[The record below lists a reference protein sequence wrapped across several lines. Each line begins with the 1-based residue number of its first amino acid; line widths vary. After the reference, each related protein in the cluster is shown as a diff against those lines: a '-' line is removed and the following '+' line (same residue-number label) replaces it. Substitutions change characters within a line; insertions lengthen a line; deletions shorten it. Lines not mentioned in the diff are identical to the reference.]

1 MPAAMP
7 DDCAPHVGTSR
18 DGGQVRSV
26 AQRLDGIDR
35 LELVVLVLNV
45 ATTFALI
52 AVVSVREL
60 PFVWSTFPRPA
71 TVIAG
76 LLTVGLLF
84 RFGWCQEWISRF
96 ASALALQLW
105 TGLATTCLLFA
116 TLGLQFP
123 RIDAG
128 LAAADRAL
136 GFDTLGLIAWFA
148 ASPVITAWLY
158 WAYSYQGLSAFVIA
172 ALAFIGRT
180 DRLTEQMFIFSAGLV
195 LASLLSI
202 PFPAHGP
209 FAHLAV
215 PSGVS
220 AALPAGS
227 GVYYLPVME
236 GYRSGALRTIDLSQ
250 LMGMIQ
256 FPSFHVYMALMM
268 TWSVRGM
275 RWIFWPVALF
285 NLAAGISALPIGG
298 HYVADMIG
306 GAILFAA
313 MAALARTIRSH
324 TGPDVRVLSF

>member
-1 MPAAMP
+1 M
-7 DDCAPHVGTSR
+7 
-18 DGGQVRSV
+18 
-26 AQRLDGIDR
+26 DR
-35 LELVVLVLNV
+35 PIGKSNEV
-45 ATTFALI
+45 TTEPY
-52 AVVSVREL
+52 VVSVREL
-60 PFVWSTFPRPA
+60 PFVWSSFPRPA

-123 RIDAG
+123 WIDAE
-128 LAAADRAL
+128 LAAADRVL
-136 GFDTLGLIAWFA
+136 GFDTPGLIAWFA

-215 PSGVS
+215 PSSVFPARPSVASS
-220 AALPAGS
+220 ARPS
-227 GVYYLPVME
+227 GRWSTT
-236 GYRSGALRTIDLSQ
+236 G
-250 LMGMIQ
+250 
-256 FPSFHVYMALMM
+256 SFHPLPRPNA
-268 TWSVRGM
+268 SRAHG
-275 RWIFWPVALF
+275 WIHCASRPRPKAQ
-285 NLAAGISALPIGG
+285 
-298 HYVADMIG
+298 
-306 GAILFAA
+306 
-313 MAALARTIRSH
+313 
-324 TGPDVRVLSF
+324 